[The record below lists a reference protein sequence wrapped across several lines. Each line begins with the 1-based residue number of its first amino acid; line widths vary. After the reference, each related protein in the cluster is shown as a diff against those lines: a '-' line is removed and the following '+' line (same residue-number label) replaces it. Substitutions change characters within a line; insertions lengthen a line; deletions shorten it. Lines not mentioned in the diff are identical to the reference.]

1 MVIAMRMVMVM
12 LMMFFKIMMMTL
24 IMVMIMMI
32 VMMMNEGSKQ
42 EILSR
47 IAQTVGACKTLMH
60 ALAISIFLCACEK
73 WTELAE
79 KMQATEIRC
88 FQRILGMKN

>member
-12 LMMFFKIMMMTL
+12 LMMVLKIMMMTL

-42 EILSR
+42 EILLVHVR
-47 IAQTVGACKTLMH
+47 H
-60 ALAISIFLCACEK
+60 LCMP
-73 WTELAE
+73 WP
-79 KMQATEIRC
+79 
-88 FQRILGMKN
+88 FQFSCARVKNGQS